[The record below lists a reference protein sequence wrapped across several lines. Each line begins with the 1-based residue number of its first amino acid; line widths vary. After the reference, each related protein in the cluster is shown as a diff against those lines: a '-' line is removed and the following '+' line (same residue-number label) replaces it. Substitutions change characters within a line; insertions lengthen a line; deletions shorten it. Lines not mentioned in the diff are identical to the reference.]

1 MKKSVWLTAV
11 LFLLFSLTTVAQAA
25 AEPVFCGELAVEDCT
40 LLQEAQANAAT
51 QTSGSTTMDM
61 DLTLRNFGTEA
72 PGDYVIA
79 LDAEAAWNGDFSG
92 LEAMGATSAGMMN
105 DPEQLMTLM
114 ADMLEQLSGVV
125 TVSIR
130 IPYGLPSVP
139 EGEIPAEFMTG
150 VSMEMRLVDGMAY
163 IDLSSLAAVMP
174 AEDGIPAGWL
184 GFDITELMQMAMQSS
199 PGDAAGMAPHSDG
212 KEGKQ
217 DPREPKGADTL
228 PGMATP
234 ADMQEMFKAWSD
246 PEFLGQFMTVERL
259 ADQSVANQQAAVFK
273 TGFNLRA
280 LMDSAELHELLGMTG
295 EFSSMDEDEM
305 PGISMMLGMLTLGL
319 DMEALEF
326 INLDDGLPLR
336 EEFHMSWD
344 LSVLMSLA
352 EESADSE
359 EMEAPFGL
367 GLDILIDYSFSDE
380 VLTVTAPD
388 DALFITPETMTGTWA
403 PLPDDA

>member
-25 AEPVFCGELAVEDCT
+25 AEPVFCGDLSAADCA
-40 LLQEAQANAAT
+40 LLQDAQTNAGA
-51 QTSGSTTMDM
+51 QTSGGVTMDM
-61 DLTLRNFGTEA
+61 DLTLRNVPDLM
-72 PGDYVIA
+72 PGDHVIS
-79 LDAEAAWNGDFSG
+79 LDVDVIWNGDFARFESMESG
-92 LEAMGATSAGMMN
+92 MLAMMD
-105 DPEQLMTLM
+105 DPAQLMAM
-114 ADMLEQLSGVV
+114 MSEMLAETSGSLSLSLAIPESLQDEDFVV
-125 TVSIR
+125 DFATGFTV
-130 IPYGLPSVP
+130 
-139 EGEIPAEFMTG
+139 
-150 VSMEMRLVDGMAY
+150 EMRLVDGIAY
-163 IDLSSLAAVMP
+163 IDLSSLAEVMP
-174 AEDGIPAGWL
+174 EDGIPDGWL
-184 GFDITELMQMAMQSS
+184 GLEITESMQMAMQSG
-199 PGDAAGMAPHSDG
+199 PGEAGDMAPHGDG

-217 DPREPKGADTL
+217 DPREPKGADTMTRL
-228 PGMATP
+228 AIP
-234 ADMQEMFKAWSD
+234 ADMQELVEAWSD
-246 PEFLGQFMTVERL
+246 PEFLGQFVTVERL
-259 ADQSVANQQAAVFK
+259 ADQSVADQQAAVFK

-295 EFSSMDEDEM
+295 EFGGMDEDEM

-359 EMEAPFGL
+359 ELEAPFGL
-367 GLDILIDYSFSDE
+367 GLDFLIDYSFSDE

-388 DALFITPETMTGTWA
+388 DAFFMTPEMMTGTWA

>member
-11 LFLLFSLTTVAQAA
+11 LFLLFSLTAVAQAA
-25 AEPVFCGELAVEDCT
+25 AGPVFCGDLAAADCA
-40 LLQEAQANAAT
+40 LLQDAQTNAAA
-51 QTSGSTTMDM
+51 QTSGAVTMDV
-61 DLTLRNFGTEA
+61 DLTLRNLDDSM
-72 PGDYVIA
+72 PGEQVIS
-79 LDAEAAWNGDFSG
+79 LDVDAIWNGDFSRFESMETEM
-92 LEAMGATSAGMMN
+92 LARMD
-105 DPEQLMTLM
+105 DPTQLMAM
-114 ADMLEQLSGVV
+114 MSEMLAEMSG
-125 TVSIR
+125 TISVSVD
-130 IPYGLPSVP
+130 IPEALQDDAFF
-139 EGEIPAEFMTG
+139 EDFPAG
-150 VSMEMRLVDGMAY
+150 VALEVRLVDGIAY
-163 IDLSSLAAVMP
+163 IDLSNLASAMS

-184 GFDITELMQMAMQSS
+184 GFDITELMQMAMQSG
-199 PGDAAGMAPHSDG
+199 PVNEGDMAPHGDG

-228 PGMATP
+228 PGMAFP
-234 ADMQEMFKAWSD
+234 EDMQEMVEAWSD

-259 ADQSVANQQAAVFK
+259 PDQSVADQQAAVFQ
-273 TGFNLRA
+273 TNFNLRS
-280 LMDSAELHELLGMTG
+280 LMDSAEFHELLGVTG
-295 EFSSMDEDEM
+295 ELGGMDEDDVS
-305 PGISMMLGMLTLGL
+305 GIAMMVGMMTLGL

-352 EESADSE
+352 EESANSE

-388 DALFITPETMTGTWA
+388 DAFLMTSEMKTGSWA
-403 PLPDDA
+403 PLTDDA

>member
-1 MKKSVWLTAV
+1 MKKSVWLTVV
-11 LFLLFSLTTVAQAA
+11 LFLLFSLTAVAQAA
-25 AEPVFCGELAVEDCT
+25 VEPVFCGDLSAADCA
-40 LLQEAQANAAT
+40 LLQDAQTNAGA
-51 QTSGSTTMDM
+51 QTSGGVTMDM
-61 DLTLRNFGTEA
+61 DLTLRNVPDLM
-72 PGDYVIA
+72 PGDHVIS
-79 LDAEAAWNGDFSG
+79 LDVDVIWNGDFARFESMESG
-92 LEAMGATSAGMMN
+92 MLAMMD
-105 DPEQLMTLM
+105 DPAQLMAM
-114 ADMLEQLSGVV
+114 MSEMLAETSGSLSLSLAIPESLQDEDFVV
-125 TVSIR
+125 DFATGFTV
-130 IPYGLPSVP
+130 
-139 EGEIPAEFMTG
+139 
-150 VSMEMRLVDGMAY
+150 EMRLVDGIAY
-163 IDLSSLAAVMP
+163 IDLSSLAEVMP
-174 AEDGIPAGWL
+174 EEDIPAGWL
-184 GFDITELMQMAMQSS
+184 GFDITESMQMAMQGG
-199 PGDAAGMAPHSDG
+199 PGEAGDMAPHGDG
-212 KEGKQ
+212 KEDKQ
-217 DPREPKGADTL
+217 DPREPKGADTMTGL
-228 PGMATP
+228 GIP
-234 ADMQEMFKAWSD
+234 ADMQELVEAWSD

-259 ADQSVANQQAAVFK
+259 PDQSVADQQAAVFN
-273 TGFNLRA
+273 TSFNLRA

-295 EFSSMDEDEM
+295 EFGGMDEDEM

-388 DALFITPETMTGTWA
+388 DAFFMTPEMMTGTWA